1 MKKFIYF
8 ILVLSIKG
16 DSVSPS
22 LFSWFSAS
30 KLSQAGGGS
39 LILAPSSRFGN
50 AANGSLNRSFTTSFV
65 LYPADIQAQSV
76 ALLIPQSNRLITTVI
91 NHISYG
97 TFQGFDESAMPTN
110 NYNSS
115 DTWIRI
121 GYSVLSKNIPI
132 RYGISNQLLL
142 SKLGDYSLTKYYCS
156 LGAKWEIKKYK
167 TDIGIS
173 IDDISINI
181 DSINNTNNKSP
192 LKYNIGISKPLAY
205 LPLKISIDYLA
216 INNSDYK
223 DYFISGIFSIS
234 KNLNLSWGTSTRKY
248 SQDTKK
254 SVMNTIFGSSGIG
267 MNYKNHE
274 LIIGYGLY
282 FYGTGG
288 WTNGLDFSINF

>member
-50 AANGSLNRSFTTSFV
+50 AANGSLKRSFTTSFV

-132 RYGISNQLLL
+132 RYGISDQLLL
-142 SKLGDYSLTKYYCS
+142 SKLGEYSL
-156 LGAKWEIKKYK
+156 A
-167 TDIGIS
+167 
-173 IDDISINI
+173 
-181 DSINNTNNKSP
+181 
-192 LKYNIGISKPLAY
+192 
-205 LPLKISIDYLA
+205 
-216 INNSDYK
+216 
-223 DYFISGIFSIS
+223 
-234 KNLNLSWGTSTRKY
+234 
-248 SQDTKK
+248 
-254 SVMNTIFGSSGIG
+254 
-267 MNYKNHE
+267 
-274 LIIGYGLY
+274 
-282 FYGTGG
+282 
-288 WTNGLDFSINF
+288 

>member
-1 MKKFIYF
+1 MKKFVF
-8 ILVLSIKG
+8 MFFMFSLKG
-16 DSVSPS
+16 QTISPS
-22 LFSWFSAS
+22 LFSWFSAL

-39 LILAPSSRFGN
+39 LVIAPNSRSGN
-50 AANGSLNRSFTTSFV
+50 VANGSLSRSFSTSFI

-76 ALLIPQSNRLITTVI
+76 ALLIPQSNRLITATI

-97 TFQGFDESAMPTN
+97 TFQGFDENATPTN

-142 SKLGDYSLTKYYCS
+142 SKLGDYSLAKYYCS
-156 LGAKWEIKKYK
+156 LGAKWKIKKYK
-167 TDIGIS
+167 TDIGLS

-181 DSINNTNNKSP
+181 DPINNNGKTP
-192 LKYNIGISKPLAY
+192 LKYNIGFSKQLAY
-205 LPLKISIDYLA
+205 LPLIISIDYLS
-216 INNSDYK
+216 ISNLDYK